1 MDGSEWVRMGQN
13 GSEWVRM
20 GGNIVI
26 LKRTRYQSCG
36 GGGVRDKCEMNDNP
50 ANLSVPLIIK

>member
-1 MDGSEWVRMGQN
+1 MGLN

-20 GGNIVI
+20 GGNRVA

-50 ANLSVPLIIK
+50 ANLSFPLIIK

>member
-1 MDGSEWVRMGQN
+1 MGLN

-20 GGNIVI
+20 GGNIVA

-36 GGGVRDKCEMNDNP
+36 GGGIRDKCEMNDNP